1 MAAIT
6 AITRSGGSPLRDPGS
21 RTAPALPALKL
32 PAARRS
38 GRRARMFRFVPAAHF
53 REQPGGA
60 RMILEQRRMRRD
72 IVRAPKA
79 RPIGRRQTQRRNVE
93 GASFALGLSTLIRLE
108 NAFIEIS

>member
-1 MAAIT
+1 LLATLARNGRPAFDDT
-6 AITRSGGSPLRDPGS
+6 PALGA
-21 RTAPALPALKL
+21 APALSALEL

-38 GRRARMFRFVPAAHF
+38 GGNARMFRFIPAS
-53 REQPGGA
+53 RLGEQAGRA
-60 RMILEQRRMRRD
+60 RMILEQSCMRRD